1 MTDTA
6 PAAAPAEQ
14 PAQDV
19 SMEQVAELLA
29 ADEAAESGAEPP
41 EAAEAP
47 QEPQEPPQEPQEA
60 ADQRQGGDL
69 RVALREERERRRAAE
84 QEAAQIK
91 ANQRLLA
98 AAMQQL
104 QQQIAPQQQPQ
115 MPQVPDFDSDPA
127 GNLKYQVETVKQTL
141 AQLAQAQ
148 QQRAQWE
155 QQQAAQAQA
164 EAAVVNTEAAF
175 VAKTP
180 DYYEALDF
188 MRGKLAQRF
197 ETLGV
202 PKEHVQQAVAND
214 LWQFGLRALQ
224 AGQNPAEKVFQ
235 LAKIEGYNGPA
246 QANSQKLSTI
256 AQGQAASRGARS
268 SAPASNGEMTLEAA
282 AKLSYKELAK
292 MSEDTWA
299 KLMGGA

>member
-104 QQQIAPQQQPQ
+104 QQQIAPQQQA
-115 MPQVPDFDSDPA
+115 PQVPEFDADPA
-127 GNLKYQVETVKQTL
+127 GHLKYQVETVKQTL

-148 QQRAQWE
+148 AQRQQFE

-214 LWQFGLRALQ
+214 LRMFGLRALQ

-292 MSEDTWA
+292 MSDDAWA
-299 KLMGGA
+299 RLMGGA